1 MSEFVIEY
9 ELEKVISKT
18 TKEYLNEVI
27 SSYNSGNYRST
38 IVVLYS
44 VVIFDLLEK
53 VKILSEIY
61 HDEKANQILE
71 ELRNMESDETT
82 YSSREKFLVKAIKD
96 KTVLLN
102 DIEYGKL
109 QHLRENRNWC
119 AHPVHNQDYKLINP
133 TKEEARAFIR
143 MSFESV
149 FQKEALLSRKVLDD
163 ILQTSYDYYSRMQ
176 LDGLKNY
183 LNDKFYSKMNQGVK
197 DKTFES
203 LWKIV
208 FILDDE
214 QCIKTRHSSYYALL
228 FLIDTNQS
236 HYYELAKNDVQK
248 YSNIKIPKN
257 EIGFESYYACISNSP
272 AEALIYMLSEHPK
285 FYENMT
291 EASREIVNAIVEQNI
306 TYLTISYY
314 LSESMEAHLSKI
326 NAKRNTIYISQNG
339 YSDIPKYDIYAHDDL
354 MHLYYKS
361 IEIGCS
367 DVVKQFII
375 NHFTHSPSYANTDN
389 IWIFVK
395 SILNIFNNN
404 ELTELLLGMNNNNQI
419 HGSRNKGSIMYDLK
433 NFYKTKTGKELDL
446 TNYPKLK

>member
-71 ELRNMESDETT
+71 ELNNMEGDDTT
-82 YSSREKFLVKAIKD
+82 YSSREKFLVKGIKD

-109 QHLRENRNWC
+109 QHLRESRNWC

-183 LNDKFYSKMNQGVK
+183 LNDKFYCKMNQGVK

-228 FLIDTNQS
+228 FLIDTNPS
-236 HYYELAKNDVQK
+236 HYYELAKNDIQK

-285 FYENMT
+285 FYQNMT
-291 EASREIVNAIVEQNI
+291 EASREIVNAIVPQNI
-306 TYLTISYY
+306 TYLTLSYY
-314 LSESMEAHLSKI
+314 LSESMEEHLSKI
-326 NAKRNTIYISQNG
+326 IAKRNSIYISQNG
-339 YSDIPKYDIYAHDDL
+339 YSDVSKYDIYARDDL
-354 MHLYYKS
+354 VYLYHKS
-361 IEIGCS
+361 IEIGCD
-367 DVVKQFII
+367 DVVKKFII
-375 NHFTHSPSYANTDN
+375 NHFICSPSYANTDN
-389 IWIFVK
+389 IWILVK
-395 SILNIFNNN
+395 SILNIFTSN
-404 ELTELLLGMNNNNQI
+404 ELTELLHGMNNNNQI
-419 HGSRNKGSIMYDLK
+419 HGSRNKGSIMHDLK
-433 NFYKTKTGKELDL
+433 NYYKTKTGEELEL
-446 TNYPKLK
+446 TNYPNLR